1 MPELSWEIESYPLEA
16 MRELLVRVLDSGGEF
31 ELSPKGTSMLPLLQ
45 EGRDSVILVKPPAVL
60 SEGDV
65 VLYQRENG
73 AYVLHRIVGID
84 GETYTMCGDNQY
96 QPEPGIRR
104 KQILAL
110 ADRFVLDGRTVPAD
124 SAENQTY
131 IRRHRSLR
139 LRRYRKAMERR
150 TESVKRWW
158 KRKK

>member
-16 MRELLVRVLDSGGEF
+16 MRKLLVRVLDSGGEF

-60 SEGDV
+60 SVGDV

-104 KQILAL
+104 EQMIAL
-110 ADRFVLDGRTVPAD
+110 SLTEEPFRPIRPKTKRTFDDTAAFACAVIAKPWN
-124 SAENQTY
+124 EEW
-131 IRRHRSLR
+131 
-139 LRRYRKAMERR
+139 KA
-150 TESVKRWW
+150 
-158 KRKK
+158 